1 MAEPPA
7 ISVVLPCYNAHRHL
21 AQTLA
26 SLRAQT
32 FRNFETIIVD
42 DGSTDPDTV
51 AFLDA
56 IDCDV
61 RVLRQE
67 NRGLPGARNAG
78 FRAARGEFVLP
89 LDCDDWLEPSAL
101 EKLHRAV
108 SDSAVPAFA
117 FAQMQMEGEGQ
128 GLLAKN
134 YNFFEQ
140 LFLNQ
145 LPYCILLHRRDW
157 EAAGGY
163 DESMRRG
170 YEDWEFN
177 IRLGA
182 AGIHGV
188 GVAEPLFHYRV
199 SQGGML
205 LSVSGRAH
213 ADLWEY
219 IRRKHAGLYRPGNL
233 INLWRQWRRSPS
245 TYPLLAFFPWLAVAI
260 LLPNFLFSMMFGWL
274 RRFSQGRR
282 VTAGN
287 RRREVS
293 V

>member
-1 MAEPPA
+1 MSEPPA

-56 IDCDV
+56 LDCDV

-78 FRAARGEFVLP
+78 FRAARGALVLP
-89 LDCDDWLEPSAL
+89 LDCDDWLDPSAL

-145 LPYCILLHRRDW
+145 LPYCILLRRRDW